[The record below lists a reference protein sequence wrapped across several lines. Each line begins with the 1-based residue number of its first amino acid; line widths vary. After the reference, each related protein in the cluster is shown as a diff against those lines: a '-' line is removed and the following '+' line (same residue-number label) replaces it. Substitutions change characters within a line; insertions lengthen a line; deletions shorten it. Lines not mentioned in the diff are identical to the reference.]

1 MALIPVYIGP
11 QHTVSHKEWDRTM
24 KQDIIIAYSKTNL
37 DLRIRNQI
45 NFDPACGPFQLIQS
59 CSQGA
64 TLKMVLETICGRS
77 VSPPKIF
84 DLRTDVSDLTRMA
97 DSDHVTTFLNENRD
111 SADFR
116 LFCRGE
122 TFDVHLFILGATLV
136 FVLISF

>member
-1 MALIPVYIGP
+1 MGGQYLHQKRA
-11 QHTVSHKEWDRTM
+11 VSV
-24 KQDIIIAYSKTNL
+24 Q
-37 DLRIRNQI
+37 
-45 NFDPACGPFQLIQS
+45 
-59 CSQGA
+59 
-64 TLKMVLETICGRS
+64 
-77 VSPPKIF
+77 IF

-97 DSDHVTTFLNENRD
+97 DSDYVTTFLNENRD